1 MALTHMGGLFLPPP
15 LPPLSALC
23 PPLLIQT
30 SCLLSPYVRLLIPLP
45 HPLLSSTRS
54 PHHPHVRS
62 LLPRYVLHSHQPDFL
77 TRSFRSGTCF
87 LFAAPTAELFK
98 SCQSLEASALTS
110 SSALFCP
117 LNEGSELI
125 QTDVDS
131 VVLPV
136 HRSLRSFS
144 HPRLRVT
151 PSPASCYASDL
162 PSGSNTINT

>member
-1 MALTHMGGLFLPPP
+1 MARHQKCIRQIETLPLTERRHLERVAAALWRSHTWEDSSFLP
-15 LPPLSALC
+15 LFRHCQLSV
-23 PPLLIQT
+23 
-30 SCLLSPYVRLLIPLP
+30 LLSSSRHPVFYLLIPLP

-110 SSALFCP
+110 SSALLSIKRRF
-117 LNEGSELI
+117 
-125 QTDVDS
+125 
-131 VVLPV
+131 
-136 HRSLRSFS
+136 
-144 HPRLRVT
+144 
-151 PSPASCYASDL
+151 
-162 PSGSNTINT
+162 